1 LALASVLTGT
11 GHSVGDLDAA
21 ILDELTARG
30 REGLAARVAKRLE
43 ASGRTIQQNG
53 QPVND
58 EAKRSQLVEEAC
70 QAFISTSLPE
80 LARLGIVTA

>member
-1 LALASVLTGT
+1 
-11 GHSVGDLDAA
+11 
-21 ILDELTARG
+21 
-30 REGLAARVAKRLE
+30 VAKRLE

-58 EAKRSQLVEEAC
+58 EAKRGQLVEEAC
-70 QAFISTSLPE
+70 QAFITTSLPE